1 MTAPITR
8 HASLPA
14 ALCLVAGCLLMSG
27 CEPSDRRPGLWL
39 SGELQSQLPAD
50 WSFTD
55 AHPEIF
61 VEVAAPYGLPHS
73 VTIWCAQVDGTLYL
87 GARAPESKRWPG
99 WVDDD
104 PDVRIEIDDRIYPV
118 RLEPLTAAAEVEQVA
133 AAYAAKYDLPGG
145 LAGTGGVSQR
155 YWRVVPRL

>member
-1 MTAPITR
+1 MNAPSTRRPTART
-8 HASLPA
+8 
-14 ALCLVAGCLLMSG
+14 ALCLIAGALLMAG

-39 SGELQSQLPAD
+39 GGEVQTKVPAD

-55 AHPEIF
+55 AHKEIF

-73 VTIWCAQVDGTLYL
+73 VTVWCAQVNGTLYL

-104 PDVRIEIDDRIYPV
+104 ADVRIEIDDRIYPV
-118 RLEPLTAAAEVEQVA
+118 RLEPLTDAMTIEQVT
-133 AAYAAKYDLPGG
+133 AAYATKYDLPGG
-145 LAGTGGVSQR
+145 LAGAGGVSQR
-155 YWRVVPRL
+155 YWRVVPRG